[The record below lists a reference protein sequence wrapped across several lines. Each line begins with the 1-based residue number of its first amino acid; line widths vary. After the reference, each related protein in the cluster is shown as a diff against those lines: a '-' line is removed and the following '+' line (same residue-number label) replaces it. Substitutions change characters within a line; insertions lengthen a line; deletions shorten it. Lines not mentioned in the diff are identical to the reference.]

1 MENYTTKLGNTEC
14 SLFEGGIPLAI
25 FGGVVVF
32 LRSLLLRGGGGGEGL
47 ACWYYWKGW
56 CLIGEGI

>member
-32 LRSLLLRGGGGGEGL
+32 LRSLLLRGGGGWVSFGGRP
-47 ACWYYWKGW
+47 WKMV
-56 CLIGEGI
+56 